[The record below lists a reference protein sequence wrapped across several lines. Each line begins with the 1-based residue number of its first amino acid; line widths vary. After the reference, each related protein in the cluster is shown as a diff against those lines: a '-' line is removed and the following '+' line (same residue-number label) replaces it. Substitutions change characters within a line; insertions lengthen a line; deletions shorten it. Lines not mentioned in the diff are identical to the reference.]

1 MNLVQYSFEEQ
12 VKRSP
17 NGVAVWFQGR
27 SLKYAE
33 LNEKA
38 NRLAHWL
45 RAHRVGPE
53 VRVAICVERSLEM
66 VIGILGI
73 LKAGGAYVPLDPEY
87 PSERLA
93 YMLQDAG
100 AEVLLT
106 QRRLLERLPQHK
118 AACMDLDSAWE
129 ELMAYS
135 AENPTPLGVPEN
147 LAYVIYTSGS
157 TGRPKGVML
166 AHHGLANLVAE
177 QVRELELGPGVHALQ
192 FASLSCDAS
201 ASEIWTALVSGSE
214 LHLGSND
221 ELRPGNN
228 LRSFLSQHAIEVAT
242 LTPTVLSLVPEEEGL
257 TALRTLVVAGE
268 ACGAHLAERW
278 RHGRRLINAYGP
290 TETTVCTTMGEVDSA
305 GTPGIGRAI
314 GNMRVY
320 VLDENAETVPVGV
333 AGELYA
339 GGEGI
344 GRGYVGRAD
353 LTAERFV
360 PDHCS
365 GSAGERLYKSGDRVR
380 WRTDGTLEF
389 LGRLDEQVKIR
400 GFRVELGEIEAVLKE
415 HAGVEEAVVVAQE
428 DKGEKRLIAYITQ
441 ANGTDSPSTAEI
453 RQYARER
460 LPEYMVPGALMVLK
474 KLPLTSSGK
483 LDRQA
488 LPDLV
493 GEGGRPELQTSFVA
507 PRTAVEETLA
517 GIWRELLH
525 LEKVGVHDNFFDLG
539 GHSLL
544 LMQIAWK
551 IEEAFSVEVS
561 LSSLF
566 TALTIEDMTVLI
578 AEQQLAPQKETNVQ
592 ELFQELSQMAMAESD
607 PSLVQESMD
616 RKSD

>member
-17 NGVAVWFQGR
+17 DGVAVSFQGR

-53 VRVAICVERSLEM
+53 VRVAICVERSVEM

-73 LKAGGAYVPLDPEY
+73 LKAGGAFVPLDPEY

-106 QRRLLERLPQHK
+106 QQVLLERLPQHK

-135 AENPTPLGVPEN
+135 AENPNPLQIPGN

-166 AHHGLANLVAE
+166 THQGLSNLVAV
-177 QVRELELGPGVHALQ
+177 QVGELQLGPGVHALQ

-228 LRSFLSQHAIEVAT
+228 LRWFLSQHAIEVAT

-290 TETTVCTTMGEVDSA
+290 TESTVCTTMGQIDSA

-365 GSAGERLYKSGDRVR
+365 GGAGERLYKTGDRVR

-400 GFRVELGEIEAVLKE
+400 GFRVELGEIEAVLKQ
-415 HAGVEEAVVVAQE
+415 HAGVEEAVVVVRE
-428 DKGEKRLIAYITQ
+428 DKGEKRLIGYITQ
-441 ANGTDSPSTAEI
+441 APGTDAPSPAEI

-460 LPEYMVPGALMVLK
+460 VPEYMVPGALVVLK

-483 LDRQA
+483 LDRQG
-488 LPDLV
+488 LPDPV
-493 GEGGRPELQTSFVA
+493 GEGGRPELETSFVA

-525 LEKVGVHDNFFDLG
+525 LEQVGVHDNFFDLG

-566 TALTIEDMTVLI
+566 TALTIEEMTVLI
-578 AEQQLAPQKETNVQ
+578 AEQQLAPQTETNVQ

-607 PSLVQESMD
+607 PSLLQESMD
-616 RKSD
+616 TKSD